1 VFATLVGWL
10 AFGDFPDA
18 LTLVG
23 MAVIAGSGLLLTWHE
38 RRRKFSISPEPPI
51 ID

>member
-1 VFATLVGWL
+1 MS
-10 AFGDFPDA
+10 

-23 MAVIAGSGLLLTWHE
+23 MAIIAGSGLLLTWHE
-38 RRRKFSISPEPPI
+38 RRRALVTASPPEPTA